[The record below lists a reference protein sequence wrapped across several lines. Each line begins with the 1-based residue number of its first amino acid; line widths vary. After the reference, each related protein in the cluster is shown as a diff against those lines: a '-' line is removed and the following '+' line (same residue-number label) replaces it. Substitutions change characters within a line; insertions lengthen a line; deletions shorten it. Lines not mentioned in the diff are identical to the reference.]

1 MQSGKAQVK
10 EVGGHEAQDKKQI
23 PTSNW
28 WISHPGSVHTMFY
41 SRDSLYSPSFIS
53 EKLYIRGMEGG
64 LINLLPVKRGDI
76 LETGALIEG
85 SWYIFSFVRWD
96 FSR

>member
-1 MQSGKAQVK
+1 
-10 EVGGHEAQDKKQI
+10 
-23 PTSNW
+23 
-28 WISHPGSVHTMFY
+28 
-41 SRDSLYSPSFIS
+41 
-53 EKLYIRGMEGG
+53 MEGG

-85 SWYIFSFVRWD
+85 SWYIFSLVRWD